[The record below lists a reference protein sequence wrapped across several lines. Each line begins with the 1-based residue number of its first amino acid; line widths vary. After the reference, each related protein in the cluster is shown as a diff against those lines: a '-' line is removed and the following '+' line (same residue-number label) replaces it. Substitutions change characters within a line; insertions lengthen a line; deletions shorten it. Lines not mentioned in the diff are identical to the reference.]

1 MTDTTGHTPGH
12 SQPGQSNDLKDK
24 AKAAA
29 QTASQQIKAGAQ
41 GAADTV
47 ATEAAGYANQ
57 AKDAAAD
64 EVKGVA
70 SALRTAAD
78 EMRRGSPQ
86 ERTFSQIADGLA
98 DASDAMHDKDLGQ
111 MVGAVSDFAKRNPL
125 VFLGS
130 AALLGF
136 AATRFAKASG
146 RDANSAEYQRRAERM
161 DRPPPAE
168 RPDIASAGST
178 PGASIASAQERNTV

>member
-1 MTDTTGHTPGH
+1 MTNINKDTTGADKPVTE
-12 SQPGQSNDLKDK
+12 K
-24 AKAAA
+24 AKEA
-29 QTASQQIKAGAQ
+29 AGAASEQ
-41 GAADTV
+41 VKAHARDVADTV
-47 ATEAAGYANQ
+47 ATEASNYAGQ

-64 EVKGVA
+64 EVKNVS

-98 DASDAMHDKDLGQ
+98 DASESMRDKDLGE

-130 AALLGF
+130 AALIGF
-136 AATRFAKASG
+136 AATRFAKASNSG
-146 RDANSAEYQRRAERM
+146 GSRTDYGDRDDNRMARPAPGIPSSTANQTGGVQS
-161 DRPPPAE
+161 PA
-168 RPDIASAGST
+168 IASNR
-178 PGASIASAQERNTV
+178 ERNNL